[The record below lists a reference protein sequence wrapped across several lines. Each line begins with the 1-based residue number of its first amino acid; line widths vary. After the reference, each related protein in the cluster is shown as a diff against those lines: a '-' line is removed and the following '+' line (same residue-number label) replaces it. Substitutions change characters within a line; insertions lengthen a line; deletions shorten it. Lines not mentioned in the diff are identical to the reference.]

1 MEGPILDLCL
11 KLINEAESERTSFA
25 LRCRSNEDQLELLK
39 KQLEANEAHKSEYL
53 KRYET
58 AISEK
63 QRTSADFSG
72 HLANLRTK
80 CSTLEERCVSI
91 SKELDHVRHEC
102 IDWRAKYEQ
111 SASQQKAEQDRYVA
125 QLASLESRY
134 SSAEG
139 KLGAA
144 REQASSATEEAAEW
158 KKKYETAALHAKT
171 ALERLASVQEQI
183 NKIAQE
189 RESAIRAEFA
199 THLEEK
205 VISIFLS
212 LFDVVVMI
220 FACIHDN
227 ISFLTGRRNK
237 EITCKD

>member
-1 MEGPILDLCL
+1 M
-11 KLINEAESERTSFA
+11 KLINEAESSRSSFA

-39 KQLEANEAHKSEYL
+39 KQLEASEAQKSEYL
-53 KRYET
+53 KRYEA
-58 AISEK
+58 AINEK
-63 QRTSADFSG
+63 QKASADLTG

-102 IDWRAKYEQ
+102 TNWRSRYEQ
-111 SASQQKAEQDRYVA
+111 SVSQNKAEQDRYVA

-144 REQASSATEEAAEW
+144 REQAASAQDEAAEW
-158 KKKYETAALHAKT
+158 KRKYESAAVQAKT
-171 ALERLASVQEQI
+171 ALERLASVQDQI

-205 VISIFLS
+205 VQSFCLSHLIF
-212 LFDVVVMI
+212 V
-220 FACIHDN
+220 
-227 ISFLTGRRNK
+227 
-237 EITCKD
+237 

>member
-11 KLINEAESERTSFA
+11 KLINEAESERTSFT

-53 KRYET
+53 KRYEA

-63 QRTSADFSG
+63 QRATADLSG
-72 HLANLRTK
+72 NLANLRTK

-91 SKELDHVRHEC
+91 SNELDHVRHEC
-102 IDWRAKYEQ
+102 TDWRVKYEQ
-111 SASQQKAEQDRYVA
+111 SVSQHKAEQDRFVA
-125 QLASLESRY
+125 QLASLESRH

-144 REQASSATEEAAEW
+144 REQAASAQDEAAEW
-158 KKKYETAALHAKT
+158 KKKYEMAAVQAKT

-199 THLEEK
+199 SHLEEK
-205 VISIFLS
+205 VLS
-212 LFDVVVMI
+212 L
-220 FACIHDN
+220 
-227 ISFLTGRRNK
+227 SL
-237 EITCKD
+237 

>member
-1 MEGPILDLCL
+1 M

-63 QRTSADFSG
+63 QRTSADLSG

-102 IDWRAKYEQ
+102 TGWRAKYEQ

-144 REQASSATEEAAEW
+144 REQASSATEEACN
-158 KKKYETAALHAKT
+158 
-171 ALERLASVQEQI
+171 S
-183 NKIAQE
+183 
-189 RESAIRAEFA
+189 
-199 THLEEK
+199 
-205 VISIFLS
+205 
-212 LFDVVVMI
+212 
-220 FACIHDN
+220 
-227 ISFLTGRRNK
+227 
-237 EITCKD
+237 